1 MGDLAV
7 NLFCFG
13 LGYCADYLSAKLIKQ
28 GWHVSATCRTPE
40 KAAIMEASGIR
51 PVLLSGKELIPTELG
66 NADHVLLSAPPEQD
80 GSDPVLNLAGK
91 ALVALQDQLKWVGYL
106 STTGVYGDHQ
116 GAWIDEETP
125 VGPLSDRGNRRVLA
139 EAQWA
144 STGLAMHYFRLAG
157 IYGPGRNSLR
167 ALQSGTARRI
177 FKEGQVFSRIHLA
190 DITAILE
197 ASIAKPNAGRA
208 YSVCD
213 DAPAPPQDVVS
224 FAANLMGVSPP
235 ALQDFATAELSPMAR
250 SFYGENKRIR
260 NNRIKEELGVTLLY
274 PNYRVGLSALWE
286 SKTY

>member
-1 MGDLAV
+1 M

-28 GWHVSATCRTPE
+28 GWQVSATCRTSE
-40 KAAIMEASGIR
+40 KAAVLEASGIR
-51 PVLLSGKELIPTELG
+51 PVFLSGKKVTVTDLCK
-66 NADHVLLSAPPEQD
+66 ADHILISAPPEQD
-80 GSDPVLNLAGK
+80 GSDPVLNFAEAALA
-91 ALVALQDQLKWVGYL
+91 ALQDQINWVGYL

-125 VGPLSDRGNRRVLA
+125 AGLLSERGQRRVAA

-144 STGLAMHYFRLAG
+144 ATGLPMHYFRLAG

-167 ALQSGTARRI
+167 ALQNGTARRVV
-177 FKEGQVFSRIHLA
+177 KQGQVFSRIHLA
-190 DITAILE
+190 DITRILE
-197 ASIAKPNAGRA
+197 ASMANPNAGRA

-213 DAPAPPQDVVS
+213 DTPAPPQDVVTY
-224 FAANLMGVSPP
+224 AAELMGVSPP

-260 NNRIKEELGVTLLY
+260 NNRIKEELGVSLEY
-274 PNYRVGLSALWE
+274 PDYRAGLSALWE
-286 SKTY
+286 SGTY

>member
-1 MGDLAV
+1 M

-28 GWHVSATCRTPE
+28 GWQVSATCRTSE
-40 KAAIMEASGIR
+40 KAAVLEASGIR
-51 PVLLSGKELIPTELG
+51 PVLLSGKKVTVTDLG
-66 NADHVLLSAPPEQD
+66 KADHILISVPPEQD
-80 GSDPVLNLAGK
+80 GSDPVINFAEAALA
-91 ALVALQDQLKWVGYL
+91 ALQDQLKWVGYL

-125 VGPLSDRGNRRVLA
+125 AGLLSERGQRRIAA

-144 STGLAMHYFRLAG
+144 ATGLPMHYFRLAG

-167 ALQSGTARRI
+167 ALQNGTARRVV
-177 FKEGQVFSRIHLA
+177 KQGQVFSRIHLV
-190 DITAILE
+190 DITRILE
-197 ASIAKPNAGRA
+197 ASMANPNAGRA

-213 DAPAPPQDVVS
+213 DTPAPPQDVVTY
-224 FAANLMGVSPP
+224 AAELIGVSPP

-260 NNRIKEELGVTLLY
+260 NNRIKEELGVSLEY
-274 PNYRVGLSALWE
+274 PDYRAGLSALWE
-286 SKTY
+286 SGTY

>member
-1 MGDLAV
+1 M

-28 GWHVSATCRTPE
+28 GWQVSATCRTSE
-40 KAAIMEASGIR
+40 KVAVLEASGIR
-51 PVLLSGKELIPTELG
+51 PVLLSGKKVTVTDLG
-66 NADHVLLSAPPEQD
+66 KADHILISAPPEQD
-80 GSDPVLNLAGK
+80 GSDPVLNFAEAALA
-91 ALVALQDQLKWVGYL
+91 ALQDQIKWVGYL

-125 VGPLSDRGNRRVLA
+125 AGLLSERGQRRVAA

-144 STGLAMHYFRLAG
+144 ATGLPMNYFRLAG

-167 ALQSGTARRI
+167 ALQNGTARRVV
-177 FKEGQVFSRIHLA
+177 KQGQVFSRIHLA
-190 DITAILE
+190 DITRILE
-197 ASIAKPNAGRA
+197 ASIANPNAGRA

-213 DAPAPPQDVVS
+213 DTPAPPQDVVTY
-224 FAANLMGVSPP
+224 AAELMGVSPP

-260 NNRIKEELGVTLLY
+260 NYRIKEELGVSLEY
-274 PNYRVGLSALWE
+274 PDYRAGLSALWE
-286 SKTY
+286 SGTY

>member
-1 MGDLAV
+1 M

-28 GWHVSATCRTPE
+28 GWQVSATCRTSE
-40 KAAIMEASGIR
+40 KAAVLEASGIR
-51 PVLLSGKELIPTELG
+51 PVLLSGKKVTVTDLG
-66 NADHVLLSAPPEQD
+66 KADHILISAPPEQD
-80 GSDPVLNLAGK
+80 GSDPVLNFAEAALA
-91 ALVALQDQLKWVGYL
+91 ALQDQIKWVGYL

-125 VGPLSDRGNRRVLA
+125 AGLLSERGQRRVAA

-144 STGLAMHYFRLAG
+144 ATGLPMHYFRLAG

-167 ALQSGTARRI
+167 ALQNGTARRVV
-177 FKEGQVFSRIHLA
+177 KQGQVFSRIHLV
-190 DITAILE
+190 DITRILE
-197 ASIAKPNAGRA
+197 ASMANPNAGRA

-213 DAPAPPQDVVS
+213 DTPAPPQDVVTY
-224 FAANLMGVSPP
+224 AAELMGVSPP

-260 NNRIKEELGVTLLY
+260 NYRIKEELGVSLEY
-274 PNYRVGLSALWE
+274 PDYRAGLSALWE
-286 SKTY
+286 SETY

>member
-1 MGDLAV
+1 M

-28 GWHVSATCRTPE
+28 GWQVSATCRTSE
-40 KAAIMEASGIR
+40 KAAVLEVSGIR
-51 PVLLSGKELIPTELG
+51 PVLLSGKKVTVTDIG
-66 NADHVLLSAPPEQD
+66 KADHILISVPPEQD
-80 GSDPVLNLAGK
+80 GSDPVINFAGAALA
-91 ALVALQDQLKWVGYL
+91 ALQDQIKWVGYL

-125 VGPLSDRGNRRVLA
+125 AGLLSERGQRRVAA

-144 STGLAMHYFRLAG
+144 ATGLPMHYFRLAG

-167 ALQSGTARRI
+167 ALQNGTARRVV
-177 FKEGQVFSRIHLA
+177 KQGQVFSRIHLA
-190 DITAILE
+190 DITRILE
-197 ASIAKPNAGRA
+197 ASMANPNAGRA

-213 DAPAPPQDVVS
+213 DTPAPPQDVVTY
-224 FAANLMGVSPP
+224 AAELMGVSPP

-260 NNRIKEELGVTLLY
+260 NNRIKEELGVSLEY
-274 PNYRVGLSALWE
+274 PDYRAGLSALWE
-286 SKTY
+286 SGTY

>member
-1 MGDLAV
+1 M

-28 GWHVSATCRTPE
+28 GWQVSATCRTSE
-40 KAAIMEASGIR
+40 KAAVLEASGIR
-51 PVLLSGKELIPTELG
+51 PVLLSGKKVTVTDFG
-66 NADHVLLSAPPEQD
+66 KADHILISVPPEQD
-80 GSDPVLNLAGK
+80 GSDPALNFAGAALA
-91 ALVALQDQLKWVGYL
+91 ALQDQIKWVGYL

-125 VGPLSDRGNRRVLA
+125 AGLLSERGQRRVAA

-144 STGLAMHYFRLAG
+144 ATGLPMHYFRLAG

-167 ALQSGTARRI
+167 ALQNGTARRVV
-177 FKEGQVFSRIHLA
+177 KQGQVFSRIHLA
-190 DITAILE
+190 DITRILE
-197 ASIAKPNAGRA
+197 ASMANPNAGRA

-213 DAPAPPQDVVS
+213 DTPAPPQDVVTY
-224 FAANLMGVSPP
+224 AAELIGVSPP

-260 NNRIKEELGVTLLY
+260 NNRIKEELGVSLEY
-274 PNYRVGLSALWE
+274 PDYRAGLSALWE
-286 SKTY
+286 SETY

>member
-1 MGDLAV
+1 M

-28 GWHVSATCRTPE
+28 GWRVSATCRTSE
-40 KAAIMEASGIR
+40 KAAVLEASGIR
-51 PVLLSGKELIPTELG
+51 PVLLSGKKVTVTDLG
-66 NADHVLLSAPPEQD
+66 KADHILISVPPEQD
-80 GSDPVLNLAGK
+80 GSDPVINFAGAALA
-91 ALVALQDQLKWVGYL
+91 ALQDQIKWLGYL

-125 VGPLSDRGNRRVLA
+125 AGLLSERGQRRVAA

-144 STGLAMHYFRLAG
+144 ATGLPMHYFRLAG

-167 ALQSGTARRI
+167 ALQNGTARRVV
-177 FKEGQVFSRIHLA
+177 KQGQVFSRIHLA
-190 DITAILE
+190 DITRILE
-197 ASIAKPNAGRA
+197 ASMANPNAGRA

-213 DAPAPPQDVVS
+213 DTPAPPQDVVTY
-224 FAANLMGVSPP
+224 AAELMGVSPP

-260 NNRIKEELGVTLLY
+260 NNRIKEELGVSLEY
-274 PNYRVGLSALWE
+274 PDYRAGLSALWE
-286 SKTY
+286 SGTY

>member
-1 MGDLAV
+1 M

-28 GWHVSATCRTPE
+28 GWQVSATCRTSE
-40 KAAIMEASGIR
+40 KAALLEASGIR
-51 PVLLSGKELIPTELG
+51 PVLLSGKKVTVTDLG
-66 NADHVLLSAPPEQD
+66 KADHILISVPPEQD
-80 GSDPVLNLAGK
+80 GSDPVLNFAGAALA
-91 ALVALQDQLKWVGYL
+91 ALQDQIKWVGYL

-125 VGPLSDRGNRRVLA
+125 AGLLSERGQRRVAA

-144 STGLAMHYFRLAG
+144 ATGLPMHYFRLAG

-167 ALQSGTARRI
+167 ALQNGTARRVV
-177 FKEGQVFSRIHLA
+177 KQGQVFSRIHLA
-190 DITAILE
+190 DITRILE
-197 ASIAKPNAGRA
+197 ASIANPNAGRA

-213 DAPAPPQDVVS
+213 DTPAPPQDVVTY
-224 FAANLMGVSPP
+224 AAELMGVSPP

-260 NNRIKEELGVTLLY
+260 NNRIKEELGVSLEY
-274 PNYRVGLSALWE
+274 PDYRAGLSALWE
-286 SKTY
+286 SGTY

>member
-1 MGDLAV
+1 M

-28 GWHVSATCRTPE
+28 GWQVSATCRTSE
-40 KAAIMEASGIR
+40 KAAVLEASGIR
-51 PVLLSGKELIPTELG
+51 PVLLSGKKVTVTDLDK
-66 NADHVLLSAPPEQD
+66 ADHILISVPPEQD
-80 GSDPVLNLAGK
+80 GSDPVINFAEAALA
-91 ALVALQDQLKWVGYL
+91 ALQDQLKWVGYL

-125 VGPLSDRGNRRVLA
+125 AGLLNERGQRRVAA

-144 STGLAMHYFRLAG
+144 ATGLPMHYFRLAG

-167 ALQSGTARRI
+167 ALQNGTARRVV
-177 FKEGQVFSRIHLA
+177 KQGQVFSRIHLV
-190 DITAILE
+190 DITRILE
-197 ASIAKPNAGRA
+197 ASMANPNAGRA

-213 DAPAPPQDVVS
+213 DTPAPPQDVVTY
-224 FAANLMGVSPP
+224 AAELMGVSPP

-260 NNRIKEELGVTLLY
+260 NNRIKEELGVSLEY
-274 PNYRVGLSALWE
+274 PDYRAGLSALWE
-286 SKTY
+286 SGTY

>member
-1 MGDLAV
+1 M

-28 GWHVSATCRTPE
+28 GWQISATCRTSE
-40 KAAIMEASGIR
+40 KAALLEASGIR
-51 PVLLSGKELIPTELG
+51 PVLLSGKKVTVTDLDK
-66 NADHVLLSAPPEQD
+66 ADHILISVPPEQD
-80 GSDPVLNLAGK
+80 GSDPVINFAEAALA
-91 ALVALQDQLKWVGYL
+91 ALQDQLKWVGYL

-125 VGPLSDRGNRRVLA
+125 AGLLSERGQRRVAA

-144 STGLAMHYFRLAG
+144 ATGLPMHYFRLAG

-167 ALQSGTARRI
+167 ALQNGTARRVV
-177 FKEGQVFSRIHLA
+177 KQGQVFSRIHLA
-190 DITAILE
+190 DITRILE
-197 ASIAKPNAGRA
+197 ASMANPNAGRA

-213 DAPAPPQDVVS
+213 DTPAPPQDVVTY
-224 FAANLMGVSPP
+224 AAELMGVSPP

-260 NNRIKEELGVTLLY
+260 NNRIKEELGVSLEY
-274 PNYRVGLSALWE
+274 PDYRAGLSALWE
-286 SKTY
+286 SGTY

>member
-1 MGDLAV
+1 M

-28 GWHVSATCRTPE
+28 GWQVSATCRTSE
-40 KAAIMEASGIR
+40 KAAVLEASGIR
-51 PVLLSGKELIPTELG
+51 PVLLSGKKVTVTDLG
-66 NADHVLLSAPPEQD
+66 KADHILISVPPEQD
-80 GSDPVLNLAGK
+80 GSDPVLNFAEAALA
-91 ALVALQDQLKWVGYL
+91 ALQDQIKWVGYL

-125 VGPLSDRGNRRVLA
+125 AGLLSERGQRRVAA

-144 STGLAMHYFRLAG
+144 ATGLPMHYFRLAG

-167 ALQSGTARRI
+167 ALQNGTARRVV
-177 FKEGQVFSRIHLA
+177 KQGQVFSRIHLA
-190 DITAILE
+190 DITRILE
-197 ASIAKPNAGRA
+197 ASMANPNAGRA

-213 DAPAPPQDVVS
+213 DTPAPPQDVVTY
-224 FAANLMGVSPP
+224 AAELMGVSPP

-260 NNRIKEELGVTLLY
+260 NNRIKEELGVSLEY
-274 PNYRVGLSALWE
+274 PDYRAGLSALWE
-286 SKTY
+286 SGTY

>member
-1 MGDLAV
+1 M

-28 GWHVSATCRTPE
+28 GWQVSATCRTSE
-40 KAAIMEASGIR
+40 KAAVLEASGIR
-51 PVLLSGKELIPTELG
+51 PVLLSGKKVTVTDLG
-66 NADHVLLSAPPEQD
+66 KADHILISVPPEQD
-80 GSDPVLNLAGK
+80 GSDPVINFAGAALA
-91 ALVALQDQLKWVGYL
+91 ALQDQIKWVGYL

-125 VGPLSDRGNRRVLA
+125 AGLLSERGQRRVAA

-144 STGLAMHYFRLAG
+144 ATGLPMHYFRLAG

-167 ALQSGTARRI
+167 ALQNGTARRVV
-177 FKEGQVFSRIHLA
+177 KQGQVFSRIHLV
-190 DITAILE
+190 DITRILE
-197 ASIAKPNAGRA
+197 ASMANPNAGRA

-213 DAPAPPQDVVS
+213 DTPAPPQDVVTY
-224 FAANLMGVSPP
+224 AAELMGVSPP

-260 NNRIKEELGVTLLY
+260 NNRIKDELGVSLEY
-274 PNYRVGLSALWE
+274 PDYRAGLSALWE
-286 SKTY
+286 SGTY

>member
-1 MGDLAV
+1 M

-28 GWHVSATCRTPE
+28 GWQVSATCRTSE
-40 KAAIMEASGIR
+40 KAAVLEASGIR
-51 PVLLSGKELIPTELG
+51 PVLLSGKKVTVTDLG
-66 NADHVLLSAPPEQD
+66 KADHILISAPPEQD
-80 GSDPVLNLAGK
+80 GSDPVLNFAEAALA
-91 ALVALQDQLKWVGYL
+91 ALQDQIKWVGYL

-125 VGPLSDRGNRRVLA
+125 AGLLSERGQRRVAA

-144 STGLAMHYFRLAG
+144 ATGLPMHYFRLAG

-167 ALQSGTARRI
+167 ALQNGTARRVV
-177 FKEGQVFSRIHLA
+177 KQGQVFSRIHLA
-190 DITAILE
+190 DITRILE
-197 ASIAKPNAGRA
+197 ASMANPNAGRA

-213 DAPAPPQDVVS
+213 DTPAPPQDVVTY
-224 FAANLMGVSPP
+224 AAELMGVSPP

-260 NNRIKEELGVTLLY
+260 NNRIKEELGVSLEY
-274 PNYRVGLSALWE
+274 PDYRAGLSALWE
-286 SKTY
+286 SET

>member
-1 MGDLAV
+1 M

-28 GWHVSATCRTPE
+28 GWQISATCRTSE
-40 KAAIMEASGIR
+40 KAALLEASGIR
-51 PVLLSGKELIPTELG
+51 PVLLSGKKVTVTDLG
-66 NADHVLLSAPPEQD
+66 KADHILISVPPEQD
-80 GSDPVLNLAGK
+80 GSDPVLNFAEAALA
-91 ALVALQDQLKWVGYL
+91 ALQDQLKWVGYL

-125 VGPLSDRGNRRVLA
+125 AGLLSERGQRRVAA

-144 STGLAMHYFRLAG
+144 ATGLPMHYFRLAG

-167 ALQSGTARRI
+167 ALQNGTARRVV
-177 FKEGQVFSRIHLA
+177 KQGQVFSRIHLA
-190 DITAILE
+190 DITRILE
-197 ASIAKPNAGRA
+197 ASMANPNAGRA

-213 DAPAPPQDVVS
+213 DTPAPPQDVVTY
-224 FAANLMGVSPP
+224 AAELMGVSPP

-260 NNRIKEELGVTLLY
+260 NNRIKEELGVSLEY
-274 PNYRVGLSALWE
+274 PDYRAGLSALWE
-286 SKTY
+286 SGTY

>member
-1 MGDLAV
+1 M

-28 GWHVSATCRTPE
+28 GWQVSATCRTSE
-40 KAAIMEASGIR
+40 KAAVLEASGIR
-51 PVLLSGKELIPTELG
+51 PVLLSGKKVTVTDFG
-66 NADHVLLSAPPEQD
+66 KADHFLISVPPEQD
-80 GSDPVLNLAGK
+80 GSDPVLNFAEAALA
-91 ALVALQDQLKWVGYL
+91 ALQDQIKWVGYL

-125 VGPLSDRGNRRVLA
+125 AGLLSERGQRRVAA

-144 STGLAMHYFRLAG
+144 ATGLPMHYFRLAG

-167 ALQSGTARRI
+167 ALQNGTARRVV
-177 FKEGQVFSRIHLA
+177 KQGQVFSRIHLV
-190 DITAILE
+190 DITRILE
-197 ASIAKPNAGRA
+197 ASMANPNAGRA

-213 DAPAPPQDVVS
+213 DTPAPPQDVVTY
-224 FAANLMGVSPP
+224 AAELMGVSPP

-260 NNRIKEELGVTLLY
+260 NNRIKEELGVSLEY
-274 PNYRVGLSALWE
+274 PDYRAGLSALWE
-286 SKTY
+286 SGTY

>member
-1 MGDLAV
+1 M

-28 GWHVSATCRTPE
+28 GWQVSATCRTSE
-40 KAAIMEASGIR
+40 KAAVLESSGIR
-51 PVLLSGKELIPTELG
+51 PVLLSGKKVTVTDLG
-66 NADHVLLSAPPEQD
+66 KADHILISVPPEQD
-80 GSDPVLNLAGK
+80 GSDPVINFAGAALA
-91 ALVALQDQLKWVGYL
+91 ALQDQIKWVGYL

-125 VGPLSDRGNRRVLA
+125 AGLLSERGQRRVAA

-144 STGLAMHYFRLAG
+144 ATGLPMHYFRLAG

-167 ALQSGTARRI
+167 ALQNGTARRVV
-177 FKEGQVFSRIHLA
+177 KQGQVFSRIHLA
-190 DITAILE
+190 DITRILE
-197 ASIAKPNAGRA
+197 ASMANPNAGRA

-213 DAPAPPQDVVS
+213 DTPAPPQDVVTY
-224 FAANLMGVSPP
+224 AAELMGVSPP

-260 NNRIKEELGVTLLY
+260 NNRIKEELGVSLEY
-274 PNYRVGLSALWE
+274 PDYRAGLSALWE
-286 SKTY
+286 SGTY

>member
-1 MGDLAV
+1 M

-28 GWHVSATCRTPE
+28 GWQVSATCRTSE
-40 KAAIMEASGIR
+40 KVAVLEASGIR
-51 PVLLSGKELIPTELG
+51 PVLLSGKKVTVTDLG
-66 NADHVLLSAPPEQD
+66 KADHILISAPPEQD
-80 GSDPVLNLAGK
+80 GSDPVLNFAEAALA
-91 ALVALQDQLKWVGYL
+91 ALQDQIKWVGYL

-125 VGPLSDRGNRRVLA
+125 AGLLSERGQRRVAA

-144 STGLAMHYFRLAG
+144 ATGLPMHYFRLAG

-167 ALQSGTARRI
+167 ALQNGTARRVV
-177 FKEGQVFSRIHLA
+177 KQGQVFSRIHLV
-190 DITAILE
+190 DITRILE
-197 ASIAKPNAGRA
+197 ASMANPNAGRA

-213 DAPAPPQDVVS
+213 DTPAPPQDVVTY
-224 FAANLMGVSPP
+224 AAELMGVSPP

-260 NNRIKEELGVTLLY
+260 NNRIKEELGVSLEY
-274 PNYRVGLSALWE
+274 PDYRAGLSALWE
-286 SKTY
+286 SGTY

>member
-1 MGDLAV
+1 M

-28 GWHVSATCRTPE
+28 GWQVSATCRTSE
-40 KAAIMEASGIR
+40 KAAVLEASGIR
-51 PVLLSGKELIPTELG
+51 PVLLSGKKVTVTDLDK
-66 NADHVLLSAPPEQD
+66 ADHILISVPPEQD
-80 GSDPVLNLAGK
+80 GSDPVINFAEAALA
-91 ALVALQDQLKWVGYL
+91 ALQDQLKWVGYL

-125 VGPLSDRGNRRVLA
+125 AGLLSERGQRRVAA

-144 STGLAMHYFRLAG
+144 ATGLPMHYFRLAG

-167 ALQSGTARRI
+167 ALQNGTARRVV
-177 FKEGQVFSRIHLA
+177 KQGQVFSRIHLA
-190 DITAILE
+190 DITRILE
-197 ASIAKPNAGRA
+197 ASMANPNAGRA

-213 DAPAPPQDVVS
+213 DTPAPPQDVVTY
-224 FAANLMGVSPP
+224 AAELMGVSPP

-260 NNRIKEELGVTLLY
+260 NNRIKEELGVSLEY
-274 PNYRVGLSALWE
+274 PDYLAGLSALWE
-286 SKTY
+286 SGTY

>member
-1 MGDLAV
+1 M

-28 GWHVSATCRTPE
+28 GWQVSATCRTSE
-40 KAAIMEASGIR
+40 KAAVLEASGIR
-51 PVLLSGKELIPTELG
+51 PVLLSGRKVTVTDLG
-66 NADHVLLSAPPEQD
+66 KADHILISVPPEQD
-80 GSDPVLNLAGK
+80 GSDPVLNFAGAALA
-91 ALVALQDQLKWVGYL
+91 ALQDQIKWVGYL

-125 VGPLSDRGNRRVLA
+125 AGLLSERGQRRVAA

-144 STGLAMHYFRLAG
+144 ATGLPMNYFRLAG

-167 ALQSGTARRI
+167 ALQNGTARRVV
-177 FKEGQVFSRIHLA
+177 KQGQVFSRIHLA
-190 DITAILE
+190 DITRILE
-197 ASIAKPNAGRA
+197 ASIANPNAGRA

-213 DAPAPPQDVVS
+213 DTPAPPQDVVTY
-224 FAANLMGVSPP
+224 AAELMGVSPP

-260 NNRIKEELGVTLLY
+260 NNRIKEELGVSLEY
-274 PNYRVGLSALWE
+274 PNYRAGLSALWE
-286 SKTY
+286 SGTY

>member
-1 MGDLAV
+1 M

-28 GWHVSATCRTPE
+28 GWQVSATCRTSE
-40 KAAIMEASGIR
+40 KAAVLEASGIR
-51 PVLLSGKELIPTELG
+51 PVLLSGKKVTVTDLG
-66 NADHVLLSAPPEQD
+66 KADHILISAPPEQD
-80 GSDPVLNLAGK
+80 GSDPVLNFAEAALA
-91 ALVALQDQLKWVGYL
+91 ALQDQIKWVGYL

-125 VGPLSDRGNRRVLA
+125 AGLLSERGQRRVAA

-144 STGLAMHYFRLAG
+144 TTGLPMHYFRLAG

-167 ALQSGTARRI
+167 ALQNGTARRVV
-177 FKEGQVFSRIHLA
+177 KQGQVFSRIHLV
-190 DITAILE
+190 DITRILE
-197 ASIAKPNAGRA
+197 ASMANPNAGRA

-213 DAPAPPQDVVS
+213 DTPAPPQDVVTY
-224 FAANLMGVSPP
+224 AAELMGVSPP

-260 NNRIKEELGVTLLY
+260 NNRIKEELGVSLEY
-274 PNYRVGLSALWE
+274 PDYRAGLSALWE
-286 SKTY
+286 SGTY

>member
-1 MGDLAV
+1 M

-28 GWHVSATCRTPE
+28 GWQVSATCRTSE
-40 KAAIMEASGIR
+40 KAALLEASGIR
-51 PVLLSGKELIPTELG
+51 PVLLSGKKVTVTDLG
-66 NADHVLLSAPPEQD
+66 KADHILISVPPEQD
-80 GSDPVLNLAGK
+80 GSDPVLNFAEAALA
-91 ALVALQDQLKWVGYL
+91 ALQDQIKWVGYL

-125 VGPLSDRGNRRVLA
+125 TGLLSERGQRRVAA

-144 STGLAMHYFRLAG
+144 ATGLPMHYFRLAG

-167 ALQSGTARRI
+167 ALQNGTARRVV
-177 FKEGQVFSRIHLA
+177 KQGQVFSRIHLA
-190 DITAILE
+190 DITRILE
-197 ASIAKPNAGRA
+197 ASMANPNAGRA

-213 DAPAPPQDVVS
+213 DTPAPPQDVVTY
-224 FAANLMGVSPP
+224 AAELMGVSPP

-260 NNRIKEELGVTLLY
+260 NNRIKEELGVSLEY
-274 PNYRVGLSALWE
+274 PDYRAGLSALWE
-286 SKTY
+286 SGTY

>member
-1 MGDLAV
+1 M

-28 GWHVSATCRTPE
+28 GWQVSATCRTSQ
-40 KAAIMEASGIR
+40 KAAVLEASGIR
-51 PVLLSGKELIPTELG
+51 PVLLSGKKVTVTDLG
-66 NADHVLLSAPPEQD
+66 KADHILISVPPEQD
-80 GSDPVLNLAGK
+80 GSDPVINFAGAALA
-91 ALVALQDQLKWVGYL
+91 ALQDQIKWVGYL

-125 VGPLSDRGNRRVLA
+125 AGLLSERGQRRVAA

-144 STGLAMHYFRLAG
+144 ATGLPMHYFRLAG

-167 ALQSGTARRI
+167 ALQNGTARRVV
-177 FKEGQVFSRIHLA
+177 KQGQVFSRIHLA
-190 DITAILE
+190 DITRILE
-197 ASIAKPNAGRA
+197 ASMANPNAGRA

-213 DAPAPPQDVVS
+213 DTPAPPQDVVTY
-224 FAANLMGVSPP
+224 AAELMGVSPP

-260 NNRIKEELGVTLLY
+260 NNRIKEELGVSLEY
-274 PNYRVGLSALWE
+274 PDYRAGLSALWE
-286 SKTY
+286 SGTY

>member
-1 MGDLAV
+1 M

-28 GWHVSATCRTPE
+28 GWQVSATCRTSE
-40 KAAIMEASGIR
+40 KAAVLEASGIR
-51 PVLLSGKELIPTELG
+51 PVLLSGKKVTVTDLG
-66 NADHVLLSAPPEQD
+66 KADHILISAPPEQD
-80 GSDPVLNLAGK
+80 GSDPVLNFAEAALA
-91 ALVALQDQLKWVGYL
+91 ALQDQIKWVGYL

-125 VGPLSDRGNRRVLA
+125 AGLLSERGQRRVAA

-144 STGLAMHYFRLAG
+144 ATGLPMHYFRLAG

-167 ALQSGTARRI
+167 ALQNGTARRVV
-177 FKEGQVFSRIHLA
+177 KQGQVFSRIHLV
-190 DITAILE
+190 DITRILE
-197 ASIAKPNAGRA
+197 ASMANPNAGRA

-213 DAPAPPQDVVS
+213 DTPAPPQDVVTY
-224 FAANLMGVSPP
+224 AAELMGVSPP

-260 NNRIKEELGVTLLY
+260 NNRIKDELGVSLEY
-274 PNYRVGLSALWE
+274 PDYRAGLSALWE
-286 SKTY
+286 SGTY